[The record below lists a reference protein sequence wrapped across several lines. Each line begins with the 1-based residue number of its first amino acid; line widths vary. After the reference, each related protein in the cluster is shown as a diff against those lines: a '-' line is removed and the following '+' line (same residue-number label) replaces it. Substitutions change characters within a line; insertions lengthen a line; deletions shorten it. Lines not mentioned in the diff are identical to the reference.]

1 MTNKEKFRS
10 LISNEKSNAV
20 FKNKERI
27 KNRARLRESQDIALK
42 VLNKL
47 DVLGWSQRILAEK
60 LKVTPQQV
68 TKIVKGKENLTLETQ
83 VKLQQVLDIPILASY
98 YEKKFQAFSFENM
111 LNLDFNIPAYK
122 PEISS
127 GVPFFKEEFKKG
139 LSLEPI
145 MVVVDESNYQMA
157 S

>member
-1 MTNKEKFRS
+1 MTNKEKFKS
-10 LISNEKSNAV
+10 LISKEKTNTV
-20 FKNKERI
+20 LKNKERI
-27 KNRARLRESQDIALK
+27 RNRARLRESQDIALK

-47 DVLGWSQRILAEK
+47 DELGWSQRTLAEK

-68 TKIVKGKENLTLETQ
+68 SKVVRGKENLTLETQ

-98 YEKKFQAFSFENM
+98 YEKKFQAFSFDDM
-111 LNLDFNIPAYK
+111 LNFDFNVPTYK
-122 PEISS
+122 PEVSS

>member
-1 MTNKEKFRS
+1 MTNKEKFKS
-10 LISNEKSNAV
+10 LISNEKSNTV
-20 FKNKERI
+20 TRNKERI

-47 DVLGWSQRILAEK
+47 DALGWSQRKLAEK
-60 LKVTPQQV
+60 LNVSPQQV
-68 TKIVKGKENLTLETQ
+68 SKILKGKENLTLETQ

-98 YEKKFQAFSFENM
+98 YEKKIQAFSFDDM
-111 LNLDFNIPAYK
+111 LNFDFNIPTYK
-122 PEISS
+122 PQVYS

-139 LSLEPI
+139 LSLEPK
-145 MVVVDESNYQMA
+145 MVVVDGTNYQMA

>member
-1 MTNKEKFRS
+1 MTNKEKFKN
-10 LISNEKSNAV
+10 LIAKEKTNTV
-20 FKNKERI
+20 LKNKERI
-27 KNRARLRESQDIALK
+27 RNRARLRESQVIALK
-42 VLNKL
+42 VLKKL
-47 DVLGWSQRILAEK
+47 YELGWSQRTLAEK

-68 TKIVKGKENLTLETQ
+68 SKIVRGKENLTLETQ

-98 YEKKFQAFSFENM
+98 YEKKFQAFSFDGM
-111 LNLDFNIPAYK
+111 LNFDFNIPAYK
-122 PEISS
+122 PEVSS
-127 GVPFFKEEFKKG
+127 SVPFFKEKFKKG